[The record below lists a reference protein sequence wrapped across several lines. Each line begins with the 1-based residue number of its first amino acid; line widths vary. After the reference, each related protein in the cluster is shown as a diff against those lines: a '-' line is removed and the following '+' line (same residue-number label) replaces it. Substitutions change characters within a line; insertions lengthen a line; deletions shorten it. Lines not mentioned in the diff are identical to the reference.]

1 MAFSELRP
9 IDTVIETVGE
19 GSREMRSGA
28 ATVRISLTG
37 GLLLLMVAGAA
48 VPAGA
53 AQSAPTSVVV
63 GAGLLGVA
71 TAEVNDF
78 AVITLSGDAQ
88 TAQAALDPIAVTDA
102 RGSGQGWTLKLQA
115 TVLREWDRSAYVPGG
130 KALPEGSLSLSGF
143 SVTGE
148 GSHSAS
154 PQVVAGPYILDRG
167 EVTVAVAGI
176 GAGMGRF
183 IFSPTAA
190 LQVAVPASAYSRT
203 YRSELSLSVTSGP

>member
-1 MAFSELRP
+1 
-9 IDTVIETVGE
+9 
-19 GSREMRSGA
+19 MRSGA
-28 ATVRISLTG
+28 ATMRIPLIAG
-37 GLLLLMVAGAA
+37 VLLLMVAGAP
-48 VPAGA
+48 VSAGA

-63 GAGLLGVA
+63 GSGSLGVA
-71 TAEVNDF
+71 TPEMNDF
-78 AVITLSGDAQ
+78 AVITLSGSAHSS
-88 TAQAALDPIAVTDA
+88 QAALGPIALTDA

-115 TVLREWDRSAYVPGG
+115 TALREWDRSAYVPGG

-143 SVTGE
+143 SVTGD

-154 PQVVAGPYILDRG
+154 PQIVAGPYILDRG

-190 LQVAVPASAYSRT
+190 LQIAVPASAYART